1 MASGLD
7 ISIKTMTYFQ
17 SRRSSVT
24 ARRGV
29 VATSQPLAAQVGL
42 RVLMDGGHAVDAAV
56 ATSAALGVVEPHM
69 TGVGGDLFALVW
81 DASKRQVSALNASGR
96 AAGAA
101 NAQDVRRAGF
111 DTMPEE
117 GEGVGVSVTVPGTV
131 SGWASLLQRYGRM
144 PLADLLAPAV
154 ELALDGYVVSE
165 VVASIWRDA
174 ESRLTRLPSGTELL
188 RDGRAPQFGEI
199 IQLPELGRTLQAI
212 AAGGPDA
219 FYQGAL
225 AAQAADY
232 VQRHGGCLTAVD
244 FAEHEA
250 TWDEPISTDYRGTR
264 VWECPPNG
272 QGLAALMGLNLGEGF
287 DIAAMGAQSA
297 DRYHTLIE
305 CMRLSFADAFRYIA
319 DPRRVDVPTQELLS
333 KHYAKERASSISMH
347 HAMADIDFG
356 NPHGVSDTVYLT
368 VVDGD
373 GNACS
378 LINSLY
384 AEFGSGLVVPGT
396 GMALQNRGANFTLE
410 DGHPNV
416 LEGGKRPYQ
425 TIIPALATRDGELWL
440 SFGVMGGHQQPQ
452 GHLQVISNL
461 VDFEMEPQTALDA
474 LRFRIDVTGSGDVE
488 LEAGVSTKL
497 IDELQRRGHR
507 VRVIDGYDRS
517 LFGGGQVI
525 ARNPKTG
532 ALIAGSEPRIDGAA
546 VGW

>member
-1 MASGLD
+1 
-7 ISIKTMTYFQ
+7 MTYFQ
-17 SRRSSVT
+17 SRRSSIT
-24 ARRGV
+24 ARRGI

-42 RVLMDGGHAVDAAV
+42 RVLMEGGHAVDAAV

-81 DASKRQVSALNASGR
+81 DAGKGEVSALNASGR
-96 AAGAA
+96 AGSSA
-101 NAQDVRRAGF
+101 NVDDVRRAGF
-111 DTMPEE
+111 ESMPEV
-117 GEGVGVSVTVPGTV
+117 GEGVGLSVTVPGTV
-131 SGWASLLQRYGRM
+131 DGWSNLLQRHGRM
-144 PLADLLAPAV
+144 ELSTLLAPAI

-165 VVASIWRDA
+165 VVASIWQDA
-174 ESRLTRLPSGTELL
+174 QTKLTRLASGSELL
-188 RDGRAPQFGEI
+188 SQGRAPRFGEI
-199 IQLPELGRTLQAI
+199 VRLPELGATLQSI
-212 AAGGPDA
+212 AHGGPDA
-219 FYQGAL
+219 FYRGSL

-232 VQRHGGCLTAVD
+232 VQRHGGCLTPED
-244 FAEHEA
+244 FAGHQS

-272 QGLAALMGLNLGEGF
+272 QGLAALLALNMAEKF
-287 DIAAMGAQSA
+287 DLTAMGAQSVE
-297 DRYHTLIE
+297 RYHTLIE

-319 DPRRVDVPTQELLS
+319 DPRQVEVPTQALLA
-333 KHYAKERASSISMH
+333 KQYATDRAASINSDK
-347 HAMADIDFG
+347 ALGSIDFG

-368 VVDGD
+368 VVDSE

-410 DGHPNV
+410 QGHLNV

-452 GHLQVISNL
+452 GHLQVISNM
-461 VDFEMEPQTALDA
+461 VDFEMEPQRALDA
-474 LRFRIDVTGSGDVE
+474 LRFRVDVAGDGAVE
-488 LEAGVSTKL
+488 LETGVPA
-497 IDELQRRGHR
+497 ELVAELERRGHTI
-507 VRVIDGYDRS
+507 RVIDGYERS

-525 ARNPKTG
+525 SRDAKTG
-532 ALIAGSEPRIDGAA
+532 ALVGGSEPRIDGAA